1 MVVYFIEIYMIK
13 TSEEMVLLKQQERK
27 QMTKQINNTNNEIN
41 HIEEMM
47 KISDTSKKIRYL
59 MSNGYAV
66 KDIYKI
72 FKEQKITTKAGGE
85 IRYQHVRN
93 VAITPLTSK

>member
-1 MVVYFIEIYMIK
+1 MAKIIKNEEIVID
-13 TSEEMVLLKQQERK
+13 
-27 QMTKQINNTNNEIN
+27 

-59 MSNGYAV
+59 LANGYAI
-66 KDIYKI
+66 KDIYNA
-72 FKEQKITTKAGGE
+72 FKGKVTTKNGGE

>member
-1 MVVYFIEIYMIK
+1 
-13 TSEEMVLLKQQERK
+13 MVLSKQGAN
-27 QMTKQINNTNNEIN
+27 QMAKINKVEIVIN
-41 HIEEMM
+41 HNEEVM

-59 MSNGYAV
+59 LSNGYDV
-66 KDIYKI
+66 KSIYKL
-72 FKEQKITTKAGGE
+72 FKVLGVTTKAGGE

>member
-1 MVVYFIEIYMIK
+1 
-13 TSEEMVLLKQQERK
+13 
-27 QMTKQINNTNNEIN
+27 MTKSNEAIALSLK
-41 HIEEMM
+41 EEVM

-59 MSNGYAV
+59 LSLGKSVAE
-66 KDIYKI
+66 IYKL
-72 FKEQKITTKAGGE
+72 FKEYGVTTKAGGE

>member
-1 MVVYFIEIYMIK
+1 MAKINK
-13 TSEEMVLLKQQERK
+13 TE
-27 QMTKQINNTNNEIN
+27 EIN

-59 MSNGYAV
+59 LSNGYSV
-66 KDIYKI
+66 KDIYNA
-72 FKEQKITTKAGGE
+72 FKGKVTTKNGGE